1 MCHHVLATD
10 FYKEVTIFRLDLFSY
25 IVRFLVIGREPS
37 KQS

>member
-25 IVRFLVIGREPS
+25 IVILVFL
-37 KQS
+37 